1 MCKFYSI
8 LETCYVGLEEPAVS
22 TEEKEL
28 RELYVSSSSQAYETV
43 AANSTILFL
52 SEQIYTATDSDI
64 YPQGP
69 PPCVEFVEER
79 ASKQEGPPPLLSS
92 SQTF

>member
-1 MCKFYSI
+1 M
-8 LETCYVGLEEPAVS
+8 S

-79 ASKQEGPPPLLSS
+79 ASKQEGPPPYYLPLRPFNIFFHLD
-92 SQTF
+92 TFDFN